1 MVKKIFYP
9 KNVKGGE
16 QVRTGKIVL
25 VCLIFC
31 VSMALLTIDFALA
44 QPTEA
49 NVDVAGSHNIIPTDG
64 DEGTDPQGIPIDCPG
79 GPT

>member
-1 MVKKIFYP
+1 
-9 KNVKGGE
+9 
-16 QVRTGKIVL
+16 
-25 VCLIFC
+25 
-31 VSMALLTIDFALA
+31 MALLTIDFALA